1 MKYSLLQLRWI
12 FILLSFVLFSPVWTW
27 GNTSVVSLKVQNVV
41 KPLAVEDR
49 HPVFSWQMSSDERGQ
64 KQSAYQI
71 IVTRK
76 SDGRVVWDSRK
87 VESGVST
94 QVKYQGVA
102 LQPEMAYE
110 WNLTVWDAQGKS
122 YAASSSFETGLMNP
136 HISAWN
142 GAEWI
147 GSKELRLDATATNYF
162 MISTQFRL
170 LKGDKASFILGAND
184 FRLIDS
190 FQNADNLE
198 GENYVRIELD
208 LSGVGSGRGAVL
220 HIYRVGYAQGDRADI
235 PFMTVSAEK

>member
-12 FILLSFVLFSPVWTW
+12 FILLSSVLFSPVWTW

-41 KPLAVEDR
+41 KPLVVEDR

-94 QVKYQGVA
+94 QIKYQGVA
-102 LQPEMAYE
+102 LQPEMAYD

-122 YAASSSFETGLMNP
+122 YAASSSFETVMNP
-136 HISAWN
+136 HISAERCGMDRVE
-142 GAEWI
+142 GAEAGCDSNQLFHDFHSVQVAQRLTKRHHI
-147 GSKELRLDATATNYF
+147 GSK
-162 MISTQFRL
+162 
-170 LKGDKASFILGAND
+170 
-184 FRLIDS
+184 
-190 FQNADNLE
+190 
-198 GENYVRIELD
+198 
-208 LSGVGSGRGAVL
+208 
-220 HIYRVGYAQGDRADI
+220 
-235 PFMTVSAEK
+235 